1 MSPEL
6 KALTKDRSCCM
17 TCPNDVNQVL
27 PAPDAFPSPRHVPKF
42 PSPNRMARMWSN
54 GVSWSDGGQPRW
66 TLGWLM
72 RLSSLKP
79 WLSPLSIIIHSS
91 LALKFALLWACYLVH
106 GLWTNSFS
114 QLSYSRSLDE
124 FVLSVC
130 NAVGVARSPA
140 LKVKY
145 VNLSLWVPVFS
156 VLWCFMFLRAL
167 GMTLSVFQGGFRA
180 IWGNLNRLAMLW
192 RRSWVRIANRINWR
206 VCGYIA
212 GGEGPICCWILL

>member
-91 LALKFALLWACYLVH
+91 LALKFVLFWACYLVH

-114 QLSYSRSLDE
+114 QLSCSRSLDE

-130 NAVGVARSPA
+130 NAVGVARSREKLVRERGAGSGERGAGISSP
-140 LKVKY
+140 
-145 VNLSLWVPVFS
+145 N
-156 VLWCFMFLRAL
+156 FLEFWRPWRGRPITVDIKCVEFYKILEVASITVVIKWAPKE
-167 GMTLSVFQGGFRA
+167 GSKK
-180 IWGNLNRLAMLW
+180 GNLLPWMRKDVLHH
-192 RRSWVRIANRINWR
+192 
-206 VCGYIA
+206 
-212 GGEGPICCWILL
+212 